1 MVSGRFWSWNGG
13 AVKLVFWVDL
23 GAEMEVIL
31 LGVGALVWMEKK
43 RKKRAEF
50 SMGKEKR
57 NGWLLL

>member
-1 MVSGRFWSWNGG
+1 MVVEWG

-50 SMGKEKR
+50 SVGKKER

>member
-1 MVSGRFWSWNGG
+1 MEWG
-13 AVKLVFWVDL
+13 AVKLIFWVDL

-43 RKKRAEF
+43 RMKRTEF
-50 SMGKEKR
+50 SLGKKER